1 MVPGL
6 SAVEEAG
13 RGARAPGGLGSRA
26 ASSSS
31 GCGLMS
37 ISSCRS
43 CWPRLWTEQVCSQPR
58 AAMSS
63 YVWGHSWWL
72 GPCLKPCPLLWQHG
86 LGCFLSRVWQGP
98 RKLGWA
104 VWAPPVGLESPGQG
118 DRPAGGAE
126 EQCGGGPT
134 ALCLRETVTADTFR
148 PPCWPASSRPVRLA
162 GAGARSREPGN
173 GVEQSFPVSSL
184 RTSQSLSSASAFL
197 GLQGKAGR

>member
-1 MVPGL
+1 MSSLVGAQLGSPCPWGLVGPWRGRWVRTLATPSEGGFSSGRSLAGTDDQGVRPGLLCPVLSLDSRQDAQAHVVPGL

-37 ISSCRS
+37 ISSSRS

-86 LGCFLSRVWQGP
+86 LRCFLSRVWQGP
-98 RKLGWA
+98 
-104 VWAPPVGLESPGQG
+104 
-118 DRPAGGAE
+118 
-126 EQCGGGPT
+126 
-134 ALCLRETVTADTFR
+134 
-148 PPCWPASSRPVRLA
+148 
-162 GAGARSREPGN
+162 
-173 GVEQSFPVSSL
+173 
-184 RTSQSLSSASAFL
+184 
-197 GLQGKAGR
+197 

>member
-43 CWPRLWTEQVCSQPR
+43 CWPQLWTEQVCSQPR

-162 GAGARSREPGN
+162 GVGARSREPGN